1 MAVVEAAGD
10 TVSLMPSSRE
20 GNSSTLRWT
29 SDRLSKHSS
38 CRPHRR
44 SRSSFVHRSSTRWK
58 DARRSCQLWRQSAV
72 PGVFVRS
79 TRPKRS

>member
-20 GNSSTLRWT
+20 GNSSTPRWT

-44 SRSSFVHRSSTRWK
+44 SRSSFVHRSVHALEGCTEAMSAMTTIGSTR
-58 DARRSCQLWRQSAV
+58 CL
-72 PGVFVRS
+72 
-79 TRPKRS
+79 RPFYTSQTL